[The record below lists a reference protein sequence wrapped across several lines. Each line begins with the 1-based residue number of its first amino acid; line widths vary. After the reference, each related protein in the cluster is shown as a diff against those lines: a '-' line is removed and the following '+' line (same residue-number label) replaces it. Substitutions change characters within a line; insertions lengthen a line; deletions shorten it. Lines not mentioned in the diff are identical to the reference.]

1 MIPPHSKDASMK
13 QHIEACQ
20 TSNLSQA
27 AYCQQHDIPSHI
39 FSYYRKKLGYVTS
52 SKQDSTNNQLIPI
65 NLLAEPV
72 NSRQIKISHRNGF
85 SLEINSDSEL
95 KHLKPVLELLRTIS

>member
-1 MIPPHSKDASMK
+1 MTPANSKDASMK

-20 TSNLSQA
+20 ASNLSQA

-52 SKQDSTNNQLIPI
+52 SKPVSSKHQLIPV
-65 NLLAEPV
+65 NLLAKSI
-72 NSRQIKISHRNGF
+72 NSGTVTISHTNGF
-85 SLEINSDSEL
+85 SLEINSDTDL
-95 KHLKPVLELLRTIS
+95 NQIKPVLELLRIVS

>member
-1 MIPPHSKDASMK
+1 MTPVNSKDASMK

-20 TSNLSQA
+20 ASNLSQA

-52 SKQDSTNNQLIPI
+52 SKPVSSKNQLIPV
-65 NLLAEPV
+65 NLLAKSI
-72 NSRQIKISHRNGF
+72 NSGAVKISHTNGF
-85 SLEINSDSEL
+85 SLEINSNTDL
-95 KHLKPVLELLRTIS
+95 NQIKPVLELLRTVS

>member
-1 MIPPHSKDASMK
+1 MTPANSKDASMK

-20 TSNLSQA
+20 ASNLSHA

-52 SKQDSTNNQLIPI
+52 SKAVSSKNQLIPI
-65 NLLAEPV
+65 NLLSESI
-72 NSRQIKISHRNGF
+72 NSGKIKISHSNGF
-85 SLEINSDSEL
+85 SLEINSDTDL
-95 KHLKPVLELLRTIS
+95 NQIKPVLELLRTVS

>member
-1 MIPPHSKDASMK
+1 MSYHSKDASMK

-39 FSYYRKKLGYVTS
+39 FSYYRKKLGYVVS
-52 SKQDSTNNQLIPI
+52 SKPASNNNQLIPI
-65 NLLAEPV
+65 NLFAECFDSGP
-72 NSRQIKISHRNGF
+72 IKISHTNGF
-85 SLEINSDSEL
+85 SLEIHSDTNL
-95 KHLKPVLELLRTIS
+95 NQIKPVLELLRTVS

>member
-20 TSNLSQA
+20 ASNLSQA

-52 SKQDSTNNQLIPI
+52 SKPVSINNQLIPI
-65 NLLAEPV
+65 NLLAESI
-72 NSRQIKISHRNGF
+72 NSGQIKISHTNGF
-85 SLEINSDSEL
+85 SLVINSEIDL
-95 KHLKPVLELLRTIS
+95 NQIKPVLELLRTVS

>member
-1 MIPPHSKDASMK
+1 MTPVNSKDASMK

-20 TSNLSQA
+20 ASNLSQA

-52 SKQDSTNNQLIPI
+52 SKPVSSKNQLIPI
-65 NLLAEPV
+65 NLLAESI
-72 NSRQIKISHRNGF
+72 NSGKIKISHSNGF
-85 SLEINSDSEL
+85 SLEINSDTNL
-95 KHLKPVLELLRTIS
+95 NQIKPVLELVRTVS